1 MAAEVAVTAGS
12 ALEHAA
18 ALLSAAGVP
27 DARREAARLAEAAW
41 RLDQGQARLRGDRVV
56 SGEET
61 DRLAG
66 LVRRR
71 AGGEPLAHVTGFAGF
86 RRLVLGSDARALIPR
101 PETEGL
107 VALVLDRTAGGVVA
121 DVCTGCGCIALALA
135 QEGRYERVIGTDS
148 SGAAL
153 DLARENGRRA
163 GLSVEWR
170 LGNLL
175 EPLRGERLDALVANP
190 PYLTE
195 EEYASLEP
203 AVRAWEPRLAL
214 ESGEDGLT
222 ATRELLR
229 AGLDVVRPGGWI
241 ALEVDCHRAAAVA
254 RLAAGFGWVEPA
266 VHQDL
271 FDRARFVLARR
282 SETS

>member
-1 MAAEVAVTAGS
+1 MVADAPATVDAA
-12 ALEHAA
+12 LDHAA
-18 ALLSAAGVP
+18 AALRAAGVP
-27 DARREAARLAEAAW
+27 DPRREAARLAEAAW
-41 RLDQGQARLRGDRVV
+41 QLDQGQARLRGERILSAAEV
-56 SGEET
+56 S
-61 DRLAG
+61 RLAG
-66 LVRRR
+66 LVGRR
-71 AGGEPLAHVTGFAGF
+71 AAGEPLAHVSGQAGF
-86 RRLVLGSDARALIPR
+86 RRLVLASDARALIPR

-107 VALVLDRTAGGVVA
+107 VELVLERMAEGVAA
-121 DVCTGCGCIALALA
+121 DVCTGSGCIALALA
-135 QEGRYERVIGTDS
+135 EEGRYDRVIGTDC
-148 SGAAL
+148 SGEAL
-153 DLARENGRRA
+153 DLARENAGRA
-163 GLSVEWR
+163 GLAVEWR

-175 EPLRGERLDALVANP
+175 EPLRGERLDVLVANP
-190 PYLTE
+190 PYLTQD
-195 EEYASLEP
+195 EYAALEP

>member
-1 MAAEVAVTAGS
+1 MAVEVSSTAEA
-12 ALEHAA
+12 ALEQAAA
-18 ALLSAAGVP
+18 ALRAAGVADP
-27 DARREAARLAEAAW
+27 RREAGRLAEAAW
-41 RLDQGQARLRGDRVV
+41 HLDQGQARLRRERVLSGDE
-56 SGEET
+56 S

-71 AGGEPLAHVTGFAGF
+71 AAGEPLAHVAGHAGF
-86 RRLVLGSDARALIPR
+86 GRLVLASDARALIPR

-107 VALVLDRTAGGVVA
+107 VALVLERMAEGIVA
-121 DVCTGCGCIALALA
+121 DVCTGSGCIALSLA
-135 QEGRYERVIGTDS
+135 QEGRYERVIGTDC
-148 SGAAL
+148 SGEAL
-153 DLARENGRRA
+153 DLARENARRT
-163 GLSVEWR
+163 GLAVEWR
-170 LGNLL
+170 LGDLL
-175 EPLRGERLDALVANP
+175 EPLEGERLDVLVANP
-190 PYLTE
+190 PYLTR
-195 EEYASLEP
+195 EEYATLEP

-214 ESGEDGLT
+214 ESGEDGLA

>member
-1 MAAEVAVTAGS
+1 MVADVSATAGA
-12 ALEHAA
+12 ALDHAA
-18 ALLSAAGVP
+18 AELRAAGVADP
-27 DARREAARLAEAAW
+27 RREAARLAEAAW
-41 RLDQGQARLRGDRVV
+41 KLDQGQARLRLDRVL
-56 SGEET
+56 SADES

-71 AGGEPLAHVTGFAGF
+71 AAGEPLAHVSGHAGF
-86 RRLVLGSDARALIPR
+86 RRLVLASDARALIPR

-107 VALVLDRTAGGVVA
+107 VALVLERMAEGVVA
-121 DVCTGCGCIALALA
+121 DVCTGSGCIALALA
-135 QEGRYERVIGTDS
+135 QEGRYERVIGTDC
-148 SGAAL
+148 SGEAL
-153 DLARENGRRA
+153 DLARENARRA
-163 GLSVEWR
+163 GLAVEWR

-190 PYLTE
+190 PYLTR
-195 EEYASLEP
+195 EEYATLEP

-254 RLAAGFGWVEPA
+254 RLAAGFGWVDPA